1 MGRAKTNDLGM
12 MPKKQGSRNYSAG
25 EQLRLLAEVDRI
37 LPTGQA
43 DWEAVRMSLNTQEKA
58 GHPHRDVRSL
68 KRKFASLCRAYERTD
83 AAKRTQ
89 LHRLAHEAKC
99 RVDGRFYRS
108 RYPGESSELELRDLP
123 VGEIGVPR
131 STRPPPN
138 SSVIC
143 GSPTDA
149 TKVLVGSTPLI
160 PNQDIA
166 SQHGSPSPCG
176 DAMLGAWHSK
186 LISELKS
193 MYPDERD

>member
-1 MGRAKTNDLGM
+1 
-12 MPKKQGSRNYSAG
+12 
-25 EQLRLLAEVDRI
+25 
-37 LPTGQA
+37 
-43 DWEAVRMSLNTQEKA
+43 
-58 GHPHRDVRSL
+58 L

-176 DAMLGAWHSK
+176 DDFDTLRSCNCAVQHGIVEAMLGAWHSK